1 MRAEEKKANRA
12 KAFTPSILDSGTPE
26 AQKIAAKRERV
37 MEAAFELMGQR
48 GVRAVTMG
56 DVSEYLR
63 MSKRTIYE
71 IFEDKEELLCAILQQ
86 RYGNIEGR
94 LNLEGKNAMV
104 CLVSLMEL
112 GMRENEKICPQF
124 FEDLFNFYPRVWSEL
139 QDVHRAKSFHYIV
152 ALLERGIREGV
163 FRAELDVEFC
173 AKMTVESERW
183 LSNTSNFPRETYSI
197 PRLALGF
204 ESVLVRGIATPRG
217 LEELEKSLKK
227 LKVQHPEGH
236 FTL

>member
-86 RYGNIEGR
+86 RTAISKGG
-94 LNLEGKNAMV
+94 
-104 CLVSLMEL
+104 
-112 GMRENEKICPQF
+112 
-124 FEDLFNFYPRVWSEL
+124 
-139 QDVHRAKSFHYIV
+139 
-152 ALLERGIREGV
+152 
-163 FRAELDVEFC
+163 
-173 AKMTVESERW
+173 
-183 LSNTSNFPRETYSI
+183 
-197 PRLALGF
+197 
-204 ESVLVRGIATPRG
+204 
-217 LEELEKSLKK
+217 
-227 LKVQHPEGH
+227 
-236 FTL
+236 

>member
-1 MRAEEKKANRA
+1 MRVEEKRFHRA
-12 KAFTPSILDSGTPE
+12 KGFTPSILESGTPE
-26 AQKIAAKRERV
+26 AQKIVAKRERV

-48 GVRAVTMG
+48 GIRAVTMG

-86 RYGNIEGR
+86 HYGNIEGR
-94 LNLEGKNAMV
+94 LNLEGRNAMV

-112 GMRENEKICPQF
+112 GMRENERICPQF

-139 QDVHRAKSFHYIV
+139 QDIHRAKSFHYIV

-163 FRAELDVEFC
+163 FRAGLDVEFC

-183 LSNTSNFPRETYSI
+183 LANTSYFPREACSI

-204 ESVLVRGIATPRG
+204 ESILVRGIATPRG
-217 LEELEKSLKK
+217 LEELEKCLEE
-227 LKVQHPEGH
+227 LRVQHPDGH